1 MISLELFDTPQIFF
15 QSLADPE
22 YNMDYVRSEVV
33 TNLPIGIWEITF
45 DLSNKQFSRAS
56 ESLQSKKQ
64 KLRERGI
71 VIDEG
76 KEINFG
82 AVEQEQEQ
90 ETEEEETEEEET
102 EEEETEEE
110 EYEELK
116 VTMEMEVE
124 EVEVQKKEY
133 LFYAPP
139 LRAYTVSWVLI
150 LLEHQRPSHQNH
162 SSFSYT
168 AVFPIAE
175 GEQYECDVLMTG
187 ELKKKYT
194 PDTVDDNKK
203 SNATHIMGANPTRPF
218 MFGLTIDKFNVRLWF
233 FSRSHVFVTEPMNL
247 HMDQN
252 PNLLCFVPQQSL
264 RVQGKDGTG
273 PHHIFTIDS
282 QQYITTE
289 AITVRKAKCLLGC
302 AARVFKVQQVLNY
315 EGDFDS
321 KVKVI
326 KDYWLPED
334 SDTELEIR
342 LAIEANVQKV
352 NAVPNLDRSAFNR
365 YFVRI
370 EACEKFSVP
379 STTEKGQTPDTTSN
393 FLRGQTLPSRKD
405 FIDGNMNMGNLAVAS
420 TLPNFYFDW
429 ACAAHFAGV
438 VKNKYYCQRAFI
450 RCATEGWTG
459 AVTHRGRP
467 KQPAEDDP
475 EKKTKKSK
483 VT

>member
-110 EYEELK
+110 ETEEEEYEELK

-124 EVEVQKKEY
+124 EVEVQKKERSFT
-133 LFYAPP
+133 LQ
-139 LRAYTVSWVLI
+139 R
-150 LLEHQRPSHQNH
+150 EHQRPSHQNH

-218 MFGLTIDKFNVRLWF
+218 MFGLTIDKFNVRLWTKTPIYF
-233 FSRSHVFVTEPMNL
+233 ALSLSRACLEELGYDPTVR
-247 HMDQN
+247 
-252 PNLLCFVPQQSL
+252 

-273 PHHIFTIDS
+273 PRNILTIDS

-352 NAVPNLDRSAFNR
+352 NAVPNLDRSAR

-370 EACEKFSVP
+370 EACEKISVP